1 MVYLIGS
8 YGRCE
13 LWDEPAL
20 FIIIR
25 SAFKVPVRQWAAVDG
40 FDLQDQ
46 VLEIVDSG
54 VVEPAALPR
63 LPSEMW

>member
-1 MVYLIGS
+1 M
-8 YGRCE
+8 
-13 LWDEPAL
+13 
-20 FIIIR
+20 
-25 SAFKVPVRQWAAVDG
+25 RQWAAVDG

-63 LPSEMW
+63 LPSTDVVIFVLHCSGALYQHVQRMGHPGMSI